1 MTTTEYKHDP
11 NIPVFY
17 NTAIIKSGFN
27 EISGNKIR
35 IASWDQY
42 EKTDMIRIITE
53 DGKSMLIHS
62 SNIILLN

>member
-1 MTTTEYKHDP
+1 MTTIEYKSA
-11 NIPVFY
+11 FY
-17 NTAIIKSGFN
+17 KTAIIKSGFN

-35 IASWDQY
+35 ISSWDQY
-42 EKTDMIRIITE
+42 EETGMFRIITE

>member
-11 NIPVFY
+11 NIPAFY

-27 EISGNKIR
+27 EISGNKIK

-42 EKTDMIRIITE
+42 EK
-53 DGKSMLIHS
+53 LI
-62 SNIILLN
+62 